1 MYFSF
6 SPQGDVQAAT
16 DRMEQMS
23 LHAISSLAALTF
35 VPQEVT
41 AHKEGK
47 QKIAE
52 FIADRILKLSDG
64 VGYELLILLRHPMHC
79 CAVLKVDS
87 LVSYCSFSNVFS
99 TYFVYLCYN
108 FNRPLYIHGRV

>member
-1 MYFSF
+1 MYFSCC
-6 SPQGDVQAAT
+6 PQGDVQAAT

-87 LVSYCSFSNVFS
+87 HVSYCSLSNVFS
-99 TYFVYLCYN
+99 LPILFICFIV
-108 FNRPLYIHGRV
+108 IVKV